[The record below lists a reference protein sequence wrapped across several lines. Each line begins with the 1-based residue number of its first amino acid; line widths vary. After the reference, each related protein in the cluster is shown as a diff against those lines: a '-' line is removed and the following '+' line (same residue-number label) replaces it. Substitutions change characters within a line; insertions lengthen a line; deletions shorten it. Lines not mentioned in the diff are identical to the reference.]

1 MQNVI
6 PLLKQYFRR
15 SLLELLLLKFQ
26 RNYTVEVQVSLLQ
39 KSWYSMSG
47 RAGDVLHERAI
58 SNKMK
63 NIHCEVQVILLQKS
77 WYIMRG
83 SAVLVMYSMQSA
95 SKNKN
100 KNSRADSLFS
110 IAVLS
115 DRGIWNNSKDQYKF
129 FLRCVRISA
138 VLHVQTL
145 IMKNLT

>member
-1 MQNVI
+1 MQECKYYYI
-6 PLLKQYFRR
+6 F
-15 SLLELLLLKFQ
+15 
-26 RNYTVEVQVSLLQ
+26 
-39 KSWYSMSG
+39 
-47 RAGDVLHERAI
+47 I
-58 SNKMK
+58 C
-63 NIHCEVQVILLQKS
+63 NITIVAPQDTIK
-77 WYIMRG
+77 YMNG
-83 SAVLVMYSMQSA
+83 